1 MRYLIL
7 ALIALIP
14 SFLAHA
20 QEAPIVRVE
29 VTPDTVAVG
38 ESIELKVTVLVPTWF
53 TKPPVYPNFEL
64 ANAITRLPPD
74 SSYSYRERVGND
86 SWPAI
91 VRSYEVLPLLGA
103 NYRLNGQTMSVTYAN
118 PGSAALSVEVAVPEV
133 SFRASVPAGA
143 ESLDPYIAGRRLKLS
158 IDVEGDINDLDVG
171 DALVLNY
178 TAELDGLPAIFLPP
192 LAPEFMFDGVS
203 VYRDAATLEDGS
215 PARRS
220 EKLTLV
226 FESGGNFSVPD
237 TELAFWNIDTQ
248 SIENAVAD
256 GFTIA
261 VKGPVAALEATQQ
274 PASRHIIWVAIA
286 AGLGLAAI
294 VVYSCGPAWKARRS
308 AKLEARKRSEAYA
321 FGAVQAALRT
331 NDAAAA
337 YRAILTWL
345 GRLEPG
351 LSMRQLA
358 REYGDAPL
366 SAALDALSESIYAG
380 TGYPVEAQRI
390 TSGLAQARRRYLNR
404 FAVPAESHLP
414 ELNP

>member
-7 ALIALIP
+7 TIIVLAP
-14 SFLAHA
+14 SIFAHA
-20 QEAPIVRVE
+20 QEQPIVRVE
-29 VTPDTVAVG
+29 VTPETVSVG
-38 ESIELKVTVLVPTWF
+38 ESVELKVTVLVPTWF
-53 TKPPVYPNFEL
+53 TKPIVYPSFEL

-118 PGSAALSVEVAVPEV
+118 PGSSALTVDVAVPEV
-133 SFRASVPAGA
+133 SFRASVPRGA
-143 ESLDPYIAGRRLKLS
+143 ESLDPYIAGKSLKLS
-158 IDVEGDINDLDVG
+158 VDVEGDINDLEVG

-178 TAELDGLPAIFLPP
+178 KADLDGLPAIFLPP
-192 LAPEFMFDGVS
+192 LAPELKFDGVS

-226 FESGGNFSVPD
+226 FESGGDFAVPD
-237 TELAFWNIDTQ
+237 YELAFWNTNTQ
-248 SIENAVAD
+248 SIEPAAAG

-261 VKGPVAALEATQQ
+261 VKGPVAALEATQ
-274 PASRHIIWVAIA
+274 PSASREFIWLAIA

-294 VVYSCGPAWKARRS
+294 VVYAYGPAWKARRS
-308 AKLEARKRSEAYA
+308 AKLETRRRSEPYA
-321 FGAVQAALRT
+321 FGAVQSALRA
-331 NDAAAA
+331 NDPAAA

-345 GRLEPG
+345 DRLDPG

-358 REYGDAPL
+358 RDYGDEPL

-380 TGYPVEAQRI
+380 TERPVEAQRLM
-390 TSGLAQARRRYLNR
+390 SGLAQARRHYLER
-404 FAVPAESHLP
+404 FAVAAESHLP